1 MQEISFFHTNF
12 TFNHSKLFD
21 LSVSFRRDGFSFIII
36 DRDDEVLYASCFQPF
51 DESLSHGDYLI
62 ACRSFLEH
70 EAFSYSYKHVSC
82 LFTTERITIV
92 PASLCNQDDLR
103 TILEFNH
110 SLPDDEVV
118 FSYPLINADSVLV
131 YAVSKKLVDYCSERF
146 GDFVNFPHSA
156 PLLESSILHNKL
168 EDSYSVFISL
178 ESSFF
183 DIVIL
188 NRGQIIMYNTYS
200 FTNINDYV
208 YYVMNVFEQLKLNQM
223 KTPVILSGKISKTS
237 SYFDATCMFI
247 KHVSLVQ
254 ALPLHTKMMSVSPFN
269 NIPYPLFY
277 QLFTINLCE

>member
-12 TFNHSKLFD
+12 SYNHSKSFD
-21 LSVSFRRDGFSFIII
+21 LSVSFRRDGFSFVIIN
-36 DRDDEVLYASCFQPF
+36 RDDEVLYASYFQPF
-51 DESLSHGDYLI
+51 DESLSQDEYLG
-62 ACRSFLEH
+62 ACRSFLQH

-82 LFTTERITIV
+82 LFATEKITLV

-103 TILEFNH
+103 TILGFNH
-110 SLPDDEVV
+110 SLCEDETV
-118 FSYPLINADSVLV
+118 FSYRLINADSVLV
-131 YAVSKKLVDYCSERF
+131 YAVSKQLVDYCSERL

-178 ESSFF
+178 ESTFF

-188 NRGQIIMYNTYS
+188 NRGQIIMYNTFL

-223 KTPVILSGKISKTS
+223 KTPIILSGNISETS
-237 SYFDATCMFI
+237 SYFDATAMFI

-254 ALPLHTKMMSVSPFN
+254 ALPVHTKMMSVSPFN

-277 QLFTINLCE
+277 QLFTLHLCE